1 MPNLNEVIKL
11 LPVPKYSDQL
21 SVKNQSTKDIIN
33 QVMQQ
38 HLQNKSDAKK
48 IAYLFDGGDIKNTSQ
63 NIWNF
68 LKQYVPYH
76 VEPSD
81 KQTTKTLSRMLYD
94 AKKNIGSDRKH
105 YSGFTAS
112 ILDALGY
119 KNWCFR
125 FAGYSKYISVPTH
138 VYVVCNDSG
147 NMVFVD
153 AVLSYFDVEKPYVL
167 KVDKKIKKDMSL
179 YKLSGVDEIG
189 QDPNDVAMVGGL
201 GKWLKK
207 TVQKGFDVINKNV
220 PVLKKIADVTGDVAR
235 KVKES
240 AFTVGLAI
248 PRNAFLLLI
257 KFNVKGWATGLRNST
272 FDDLVWWRDYFGGNR
287 TELMEAIKKG
297 AKNKRIFGFADNDIL
312 DPKAVGMIGEPVT
325 IASALAT
332 ASPIMIKVTSFL
344 EKAQKVADK
353 VEGVTSKINDTA
365 NTIKNAQAT
374 FEQTTGIPITNIL
387 FKKQEGQTGTAN
399 QLSQS
404 DFQRP
409 TEAEAEKVASAFVKQ
424 EAKKQPGGGFKI
436 SNKMLLIGGGIILAG
451 GLIYYATRNKQQQS
465 TTII

>member
-1 MPNLNEVIKL
+1 MPSLSQVIKL
-11 LPVPKYSDQL
+11 LPKPLYSDQL
-21 SVKNQSTKDIIN
+21 SVKNQNTSDIIN
-33 QVMQQ
+33 QVMNQ
-38 HLQNKSDAKK
+38 HIQNRYDSKK

-81 KQTTKTLSRMLYD
+81 KQTTKTLSRMLND
-94 AKKNIGSDRKH
+94 AAKGYGSDCKH

-167 KVDKKIKKDMSL
+167 KIDKKIKKDMSL
-179 YKLSGVDEIG
+179 YKLSGVDQIGLDQQEI
-189 QDPNDVAMVGGL
+189 AMVGGF
-201 GKWLKK
+201 GSWFKK
-207 TVQKGFDVINKNV
+207 TVQKGFDSINKNV
-220 PVLKKIADVTGDVAR
+220 PILKKIADVTGDAAR
-235 KVKES
+235 KIKES

-257 KFNVKGWATGLRNST
+257 KFNVHGWATGLQNST
-272 FDDLVWWRDYFGGNR
+272 FDQLAWWKDWFGGDR
-287 TELMEAIKKG
+287 GKFMEAIKQG
-297 AKNKRIFGFADNDIL
+297 AKQKRILGFDDMTVL
-312 DPKAVGMIGEPVT
+312 DPKSVGMIGEPVT
-325 IASALAT
+325 IASTLAS
-332 ASPIMIKVTSFL
+332 ASPILLKVSSFL
-344 EKAQKVADK
+344 DKAQKIADK
-353 VEGVTSKINDTA
+353 VEGVTSKVDATK
-365 NTIKNAQAT
+365 NTIQNAVSK
-374 FEQTTGIPITNIL
+374 FEQTTGLPITNVIW
-387 FKKQEGQTGTAN
+387 KKQEGQTGATN
-399 QLSQS
+399 SLNES
-404 DFQRP
+404 DFKRP
-409 TEAEAEKVASAFVKQ
+409 TDEEAKKIASAFVKQ
-424 EAKKQPGGGFKI
+424 EAKKQPSGFQV

-451 GLIYYATRNKQQQS
+451 GLIYLATRNKQQT